1 MCPFV
6 SVAWKHPKRVWH
18 FGYEVFNKTGFNDW
32 KHAYKSYIGNIGGLC
47 NGNKT
52 TCYSKFLKLERKCGN
67 ELNYLERL
75 MNQNNYIKYV

>member
-47 NGNKT
+47 NGNK
-52 TCYSKFLKLERKCGN
+52 
-67 ELNYLERL
+67 NYLL
-75 MNQNNYIKYV
+75 F